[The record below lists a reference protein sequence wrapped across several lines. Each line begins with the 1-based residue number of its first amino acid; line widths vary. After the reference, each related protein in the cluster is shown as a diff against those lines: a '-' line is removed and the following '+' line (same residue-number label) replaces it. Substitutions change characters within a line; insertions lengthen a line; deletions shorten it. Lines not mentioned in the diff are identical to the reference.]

1 MRKLIAELQ
10 RLYFLPDQHWQNDA
24 GDDSRSGAAIADALA
39 RSLDGEFAIELRQPV
54 AEGQV
59 RLMRL
64 NFRKARDWEAV
75 AQLYQAVQDELD
87 LPRPAISVSAESGFH
102 LWFSLAVPI
111 SVGSARSFLEALRR
125 RYLAE
130 IPVAHIEFF
139 PGDDSAVGVT
149 LVPAL
154 QRASGKWSAFIDPSM
169 GSMFVEESGLDMAP
183 NMERQAD
190 MLAALKSIKAEDFA
204 RAVELLLAPVEV
216 ASPMPALACGESDAS
231 PVLRQSAGLLGVGS
245 NFTDPAGFLLAVMND
260 ATVSASHRIEAAKA
274 LLPYFAGPAK

>member
-1 MRKLIAELQ
+1 MRKLIAEFQ

-102 LWFSLAVPI
+102 LWFSLAAPI
-111 SVGSARSFLEALRR
+111 SLGSARSFLEALRH

-139 PGDDSAVGVT
+139 PAMT
-149 LVPAL
+149 
-154 QRASGKWSAFIDPSM
+154 
-169 GSMFVEESGLDMAP
+169 AP
-183 NMERQAD
+183 
-190 MLAALKSIKAEDFA
+190 
-204 RAVELLLAPVEV
+204 PV
-216 ASPMPALACGESDAS
+216 
-231 PVLRQSAGLLGVGS
+231 
-245 NFTDPAGFLLAVMND
+245 
-260 ATVSASHRIEAAKA
+260 
-274 LLPYFAGPAK
+274 

>member
-10 RLYFLPDQHWQNDA
+10 RLYFLPGQHWQSDA

-54 AEGQV
+54 AAEQV
-59 RLMRL
+59 RFMRL

-75 AQLYQAVQDELD
+75 ARVYQAVQDELD
-87 LPRPAISVSAESGFH
+87 LPRPAVSVSAESGFH
-102 LWFSLAVPI
+102 LWFSLLEPI
-111 SVGSARSFLEALRR
+111 SVESARSFLEALRR

-139 PGDDSAVGVT
+139 PGDDSAAGVT

-154 QRASGKWSAFIDPSM
+154 QSASGKWSAFIDPSM

-204 RAVELLLAPVEV
+204 RAVELLLAPVAAEN
-216 ASPMPALACGESDAS
+216 SMPALAVCESDAS
-231 PVLRQSAGLLGVGS
+231 PVQRQSADLLGVGS